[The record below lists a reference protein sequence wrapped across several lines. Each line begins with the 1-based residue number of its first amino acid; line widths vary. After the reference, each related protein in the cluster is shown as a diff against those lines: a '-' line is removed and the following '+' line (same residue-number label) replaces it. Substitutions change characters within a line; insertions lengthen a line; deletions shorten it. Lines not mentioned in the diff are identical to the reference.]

1 MNSEPVL
8 RALLEEVGLDPEKA
22 LASLQNKKAI
32 QHFEDG
38 IREALRKGE
47 MQEEGGKNI
56 SQFVTLVRFGSL
68 ILKMF
73 NSAFFFMG
81 GDVPHLEVIHLM
93 SKCIHLIPTLP
104 YTPIDTSKLGQGL
117 YFVSFLKHC
126 YLYFT
131 RYHLCSPL

>member
-68 ILKMF
+68 ILRCLTQLFFLGGGGRCATLGSHPLDVKVYLF
-73 NSAFFFMG
+73 NTYPA
-81 GDVPHLEVIHLM
+81 
-93 SKCIHLIPTLP
+93 
-104 YTPIDTSKLGQGL
+104 YTPIDTS
-117 YFVSFLKHC
+117 
-126 YLYFT
+126 
-131 RYHLCSPL
+131 